1 MRLVSSGERDSI
13 LSIVI
18 NISINLNKKHHV
30 IDPRKGNFEQ
40 APDIQDILSELNL
53 NAHDYYDALSIFTDN
68 DFQIQR
74 QSNE

>member
-1 MRLVSSGERDSI
+1 M
-13 LSIVI
+13 
-18 NISINLNKKHHV
+18 NKKHHF